1 VAVTLQP
8 VTLTGHTLTLDDV
21 VRVARDRGQVKLAP
35 EAIAGMRRSRAVV
48 ERALERGDSVYG
60 LTTGVAALKRSRV
73 DPAEIVRFNRDMVLQ
88 HRIAQGPPAAP
99 DMVRAACLRL
109 LNYLVSGF
117 PGARPELAEHLA
129 KALNADRLP
138 QVRTLG
144 SVGQS
149 DLAQMAD
156 LAHGVLGD
164 FPLAG
169 GEGLALMNNNSF
181 STGSAA
187 LAIADLTRLHQTMH
201 AVGALSLEGFHANPS
216 VLHPIV
222 GTARPLPGLARSL
235 VSLRSLLEGS
245 FLWHQ
250 APRNLQ
256 DPLTFRT
263 LPQALGALD
272 HALTYAREQLDRELN
287 AAQGNPIVV
296 TEEDRV
302 ISVGNFDVSPM
313 AAALDLVR
321 IGLASFL
328 TGAAERAVK
337 HLERPWSG
345 LPTGLTQRDGL
356 PDAGLN
362 ELSIAAVSLAG
373 EARLLAQPVSFE
385 TPSSSLAE
393 GIEDRMTFAP
403 LAVRRLNQMLDL
415 GARILAIELT
425 VSGQAVERRGLQPL
439 GRGTAPLLAQ
449 LRRRV
454 PFMEEPAQFPQDLQP
469 VVDFIG
475 QLPGKFSRE

>member
-1 VAVTLQP
+1 VTLHP
-8 VTLTGHTLTLDDV
+8 D
-21 VRVARDRGQVKLAP
+21 
-35 EAIAGMRRSRAVV
+35 AIETMRRSRAVV
-48 ERALERGDSVYG
+48 DRALDRGEIVYG

-73 DPAEIVRFNRDMVLQ
+73 DPAEIIRFNHDMILQ

-99 DMVRAACLRL
+99 DTVRAALLRL

-129 KALNADRLP
+129 AALNADRLP
-138 QVRTLG
+138 TVRTLG

-156 LAHGVLGD
+156 LAHGLLGD
-164 FPLAG
+164 LRLAG

-187 LAIADLTRLHQTMH
+187 LAIADLTRLHHTMH

-216 VLHPIV
+216 ILHPIV
-222 GTARPLPGLARSL
+222 GTARPLPGLTHSL
-235 VSLRSLLEGS
+235 VTLRRLLDGS
-245 FLWHQ
+245 FLWTQ
-250 APRNLQ
+250 PPRNLQ

-263 LPQALGALD
+263 LPQALGAVGD
-272 HALTYAREQLDRELN
+272 ALTYAREQLERELN
-287 AAQGNPIVV
+287 TAQGNPIVV

-302 ISVGNFDVSPM
+302 ISVGNFDISPL
-313 AAALDLVR
+313 AAALDLIR
-321 IGLASFL
+321 IALASFL
-328 TGAAERAVK
+328 TGSAERTVK

-345 LPTGLTQRDGL
+345 LPTGLTQQDNL

-362 ELSIAAVSLAG
+362 ELSIAAVSMAG

-385 TPSSSLAE
+385 IPSSSLAE

-415 GARILAIELT
+415 GGRILAIELT
-425 VSGQAVERRGLQPL
+425 VAGQAVEHRGLQPL
-439 GRGTAPLLAQ
+439 GRGTAKLLAQ
-449 LRRRV
+449 LRQRI
-454 PFMEEPAQFPQDLQP
+454 PFMREPGQFPDDLDA
-469 VVDFIG
+469 VVA
-475 QLPGKFSRE
+475 LVRTMA

>member
-1 VAVTLQP
+1 LTHQP

-21 VRVARDRGQVKLAP
+21 IRVARQKAQVTLHP
-35 EAIAGMRRSRAVV
+35 DAIETMRRSRAVV
-48 ERALERGDSVYG
+48 DRALDRGEIVYG

-73 DPAEIVRFNRDMVLQ
+73 DPAEIIRFNHDMILQ

-99 DMVRAACLRL
+99 DTVRAALLRL

-129 KALNADRLP
+129 AALNADRLP
-138 QVRTLG
+138 TVRTLG

-156 LAHGVLGD
+156 LAHGLLGD
-164 FPLAG
+164 FRLAG

-187 LAIADLTRLHQTMH
+187 LAIADLTRLHHTMH

-216 VLHPIV
+216 ILHPIV
-222 GTARPLPGLARSL
+222 GTARPLPGLTH
-235 VSLRSLLEGS
+235 SLLMLRTLLDGS
-245 FLWHQ
+245 FLWTQ
-250 APRNLQ
+250 PPRNLQ

-263 LPQALGALD
+263 LPQALGAMGD
-272 HALTYAREQLDRELN
+272 ALTYAREQLERELN
-287 AAQGNPIVV
+287 TAQGNPIVV

-302 ISVGNFDVSPM
+302 ISVGNFDISPL
-313 AAALDLVR
+313 AAALDLIR
-321 IGLASFL
+321 IALASFV
-328 TGAAERAVK
+328 TGSAERAVK

-345 LPTGLTQRDGL
+345 LPTGLTQQDNL

-362 ELSIAAVSLAG
+362 ELSIAAVSMAG

-385 TPSSSLAE
+385 IPSSSLAE

-415 GARILAIELT
+415 GGRILAIELT
-425 VSGQAVERRGLQPL
+425 VAGQAVEHRGLQPL
-439 GRGTAPLLAQ
+439 GRGTAKLLAQ
-449 LRRRV
+449 LRQRI
-454 PFMEEPAQFPQDLQP
+454 PFMREPGQFPDDLDA
-469 VVDFIG
+469 VVA
-475 QLPGKFSRE
+475 LVRTMA